1 MEKGIERLVNLE
13 RKVMAETSIRDARAR
28 ISELRTEIEAE
39 ERKIEK
45 YKDRLA
51 EAVAYLRGIG
61 EDTE

>member
-1 MEKGIERLVNLE
+1 MDKEIERLVNLE
-13 RKVMAETSIRDARAR
+13 RKVMAETAIRDAEVR
-28 ISELRTEIEAE
+28 IIELRAEVEAE

-45 YKDRLA
+45 YKDGLA